1 MNKKHEI
8 RIRNELDILFIVIGL
23 FIGIE
28 LAKLGDIQS
37 FKILNITGLIFDI
50 FGVLI
55 LTYIVAS
62 SEKVK
67 SFICSWGAAI
77 SISIVAFIPIG
88 IFTGVTFGV
97 YVLGLQTNINVFINY
112 GPVIFFCMGSIF
124 FLEDLIFNVKL
135 TYFDTQEKRIKS
147 LGGYFL
153 LSGLGIQLFASIL
166 DLLEPQ

>member
-1 MNKKHEI
+1 MDKKQETS
-8 RIRNELDILFIVIGL
+8 IRNKLDILFVVIGL

-28 LAKLGDIQS
+28 LAKLGNIQS
-37 FKILNITGLIFDI
+37 FKVLNITGLIFDI

-62 SEKVK
+62 SEKIK
-67 SFICSWGAAI
+67 NFISSWGAAI

-88 IFTGVTFGV
+88 IFTGTIFGI
-97 YVLGLQTNINVFINY
+97 YVLGLKTNINIFTNF

-135 TYFDTQEKRIKS
+135 KYFNTQEKRIKA

-153 LSGLGIQLFASIL
+153 LSGLGIQLFASFL
-166 DLLEPQ
+166 DLLDK